1 MRASLRYTQ
10 TVHALTMEREELG
23 LEWGCG
29 GGLSILSTTAG
40 VPQGK
45 SGHLIQK
52 HFMKQIFS
60 IFRQTNN
67 VAEIQAGIVAIRQA
81 VAARRNKLLI
91 HTDSQFLISCV
102 TQWMHGWKVGS
113 AKSSYKLKM
122 KLTFVQ
128 NNLHPGCN
136 TPDLTFRFPRK
147 RAG

>member
-1 MRASLRYTQ
+1 
-10 TVHALTMEREELG
+10 MEREELG

-52 HFMKQIFS
+52 HFFETDFFL

-81 VAARRNKLLI
+81 VAARRTKLLI

-113 AKSSYKLKM
+113 VKSSYLLKM
-122 KLTFVQ
+122 KLIFVQ
-128 NNLHPGCN
+128 NNLHP
-136 TPDLTFRFPRK
+136 
-147 RAG
+147 